1 MIFKNI
7 SVKNFYILI
16 FLSLFIVL
24 NFSFNSFSQT
34 AGQVPGSSLGLNSDA
49 DLWRYIRQGNSGD
62 TQIGQLGSELSA
74 VMIQSEGDNWRSIRN
89 GPLSRYGAYGLIGML
104 ILLAWFYS
112 YRGRIKVAK
121 GFSGKTITR
130 FKAIERF
137 SHWLMAGSF
146 VVLALTGLNMVY
158 GKFVL
163 LPIIGPDAFS
173 ALTVGGKY
181 AHNFL
186 AFAFMVGLAM
196 SFVCWVTH
204 NIPSKLDIEW
214 LKQGGGLFSD
224 DAHPPAR
231 KFNAGQKIIFW
242 AVMLGGL

>member
-62 TQIGQLGSELSA
+62 SQIGQLGSELSA

-104 ILLAWFYS
+104 ILLAWFL
-112 YRGRIKVAK
+112 GK
-121 GFSGKTITR
+121 GF
-130 FKAIERF
+130 
-137 SHWLMAGSF
+137 
-146 VVLALTGLNMVY
+146 Y
-158 GKFVL
+158 KF
-163 LPIIGPDAFS
+163 G
-173 ALTVGGKY
+173 
-181 AHNFL
+181 HHFL
-186 AFAFMVGLAM
+186 RGCQI
-196 SFVCWVTH
+196 S
-204 NIPSKLDIEW
+204 DILGHQGRNTLCSEW
-214 LKQGGGLFSD
+214 F
-224 DAHPPAR
+224 
-231 KFNAGQKIIFW
+231 
-242 AVMLGGL
+242 